1 MEPDIQL
8 QQQLRQLKLSGVLES
23 LDHRILEC
31 QQNGI
36 DYKNFLSLLLQDE
49 VELRFARK
57 IERLIKQAGFGVE
70 RTLEAFDMTLATGLN
85 QTLVREL
92 ATCAFVHRG
101 EAVLLTGPPGTGKT
115 HLAKALG
122 HAACRRGLTVRFFKF
137 TRLFSELAK
146 AERNGNL
153 NRLMDRLARVDLFV
167 LDEFAFRKIDQRS
180 SEWLYEIVDVRY
192 ANRSIILTS
201 NRAMEDWMGV
211 FPDPVIAGA
220 ILDRVTHHA
229 HQIQLKG
236 ESIRKKLGRSALKH
250 PLDSIPE
257 SA

>member
-1 MEPDIQL
+1 
-8 QQQLRQLKLSGVLES
+8 
-23 LDHRILEC
+23 
-31 QQNGI
+31 
-36 DYKNFLSLLLQDE
+36 
-49 VELRFARK
+49 
-57 IERLIKQAGFGVE
+57 
-70 RTLEAFDMTLATGLN
+70 MTLATGLN

-92 ATCAFVHRG
+92 ATCAFVQRG
-101 EAVLLTGPPGTGKT
+101 EAVLLTGPPGTRKT

-137 TRLFSELAK
+137 TRLFTELAK
-146 AERNGNL
+146 ADRNGTL
-153 NRLMDRLARVDLFV
+153 HRMMDRLARIDLFI

-220 ILDRVTHHA
+220 ILGRLTHHA
-229 HQIQLKG
+229 HQIQLKW
-236 ESIRKKLGRSALKH
+236 ESIRKKLGRSALTQ
-250 PLDSIPE
+250 PVDSTPKP
-257 SA
+257 A

>member
-8 QQQLRQLKLSGVLES
+8 HQQLRQLKLSGVLES

-31 QQNGI
+31 QQNSI
-36 DYKNFLSLLLQDE
+36 DYKSFLSLLLQDE

-57 IERLIKQAGFGVE
+57 VERLIKLAGFGIE
-70 RTLEAFDMTLATGLN
+70 RTFESFDMTLATGIN

-92 ATCAFVHRG
+92 ATCAFVDRG

-137 TRLFSELAK
+137 TKLFTELAK
-146 AERNGNL
+146 ADRNGSL
-153 NRLMDRLARVDLFV
+153 HRLMDRLARIDLFI
-167 LDEFAFRKIDQRS
+167 LDEFAFKKIDQRS

-220 ILDRVTHHA
+220 YPAGQVH
-229 HQIQLKG
+229 G
-236 ESIRKKLGRSALKH
+236 
-250 PLDSIPE
+250 
-257 SA
+257 